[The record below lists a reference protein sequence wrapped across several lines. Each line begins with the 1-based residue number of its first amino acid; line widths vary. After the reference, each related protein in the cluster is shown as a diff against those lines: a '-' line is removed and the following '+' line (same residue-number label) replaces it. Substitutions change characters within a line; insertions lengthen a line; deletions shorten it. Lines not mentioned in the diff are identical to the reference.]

1 MDDINDTG
9 ETIMPDVPKSIDFK
23 MALIFVVMSLAL
35 GGGAGTAL
43 SGGVSV
49 DQFAATKTIVETNS
63 ERIQRLE
70 AQERASSIEFG
81 ELRRDIRHFGEKLD
95 NIGISLERM
104 ERDNRRERGGR

>member
-1 MDDINDTG
+1 
-9 ETIMPDVPKSIDFK
+9 MPDSLPKSIDFK

-43 SGGVSV
+43 SGGVST
-49 DQFAATKTIVETNS
+49 DQFTATKAHVETNS

-81 ELRRDIRHFGEKLD
+81 ELRRDIQHFGDKLD
-95 NIGISLERM
+95 AISTSLERM
-104 ERDNRRERGGR
+104 ERENRRDRGER